1 MKENLKTTMNNHV
14 WKVVANNLYWLDDKK
29 CKCYTSYWKGKP
41 SRSWK
46 WNRKTQYKPIYHS
59 PL

>member
-1 MKENLKTTMNNHV
+1 MNNHV